1 MQRYKL
7 SLAVVT
13 LSLFVTL
20 NNCLSTTESHEWFCP
35 LTGTGTLRC
44 DETPS
49 QTIFVKSA
57 IYGQASCCR
66 RQTDADSMNCRACH
80 SRVIT
85 KHVRNICRHRQ
96 VCSVSLLGRND
107 FNGFLVADCTLSVS
121 YICQIETTPTS
132 RVKSTTLPLN
142 KASTSQPVTS
152 STTTKSSTR
161 QTAVT
166 AVSNAMI
173 DRQQTGIVIIV
184 PGMGGFSTPSTVRP
198 VQSTKRTTKATMIT
212 MFTVKAIALTG
223 TNGRVPRRT
232 LPSVP
237 TDGGFG
243 LRSTFITPGAPPGDN
258 NLPVAIGAAVGGVVL
273 LAAAIA
279 TVVIVMKRRRS
290 PTPVPSS
297 TPAPDVTAE
306 PTYDS
311 IREEEG
317 GVQLGLSGATCSYST
332 IGQPNVT
339 SESDRREAMYSKPDK
354 NKAKTARNVED
365 LYAKPLKKES
375 GEVENVLYESA
386 GEFGVG

>member
-121 YICQIETTPTS
+121 YICQ
-132 RVKSTTLPLN
+132 
-142 KASTSQPVTS
+142 
-152 STTTKSSTR
+152 
-161 QTAVT
+161 
-166 AVSNAMI
+166 
-173 DRQQTGIVIIV
+173 IV

>member
-121 YICQIETTPTS
+121 YICQI
-132 RVKSTTLPLN
+132 
-142 KASTSQPVTS
+142 ASTSQPVTS

-243 LRSTFITPGAPPGDN
+243 LRSTCKPVDIDIVYPDIWP
-258 NLPVAIGAAVGGVVL
+258 NLL
-273 LAAAIA
+273 R
-279 TVVIVMKRRRS
+279 KKQQ
-290 PTPVPSS
+290 
-297 TPAPDVTAE
+297 
-306 PTYDS
+306 
-311 IREEEG
+311 
-317 GVQLGLSGATCSYST
+317 QLYRNYPRT
-332 IGQPNVT
+332 
-339 SESDRREAMYSKPDK
+339 ESNS
-354 NKAKTARNVED
+354 
-365 LYAKPLKKES
+365 
-375 GEVENVLYESA
+375 
-386 GEFGVG
+386 